1 MGDFWRLY
9 VQTHLQ
15 DEQKVADH
23 LEACM
28 APLSIATGEI
38 AEMANPTGAHAGV
51 GHVELLFDHAVKAHE
66 CDLILSQL
74 ALTHSVTTNVEIL
87 GDRDWVTA
95 SLRELPAVAADRII
109 VRGAHVPMPA
119 QGGQIHLLVEAGL
132 AFGTG
137 HHETTRGCLLALQRL
152 ERAGLKPGKILDVG
166 TGTGILAM
174 AAAKLFSCPIWASDI
189 DAVSVGF
196 ARETLKRN
204 GLAAI
209 RLIHAP
215 GTRHPDILR
224 QQPFGLVVANILANP
239 LIAMAGDLTH
249 ATQPGG
255 RLILAGLLHWQFRR
269 VLAAYQSHGMVLE
282 HRHQEGDWS
291 IMTLRRP

>member
-9 VQTHLQ
+9 VQTHLD
-15 DEQKVADH
+15 DEQRVADH
-23 LEACM
+23 LEKIM

-38 AEMANPTGAHAGV
+38 AEMANPTGAHAGI

-74 ALTHSVTTNVEIL
+74 DLAHGFTTNVEIL
-87 GDRDWVTA
+87 SDRDWVTA
-95 SLRELPAVAADRII
+95 SLRELPAVTAERVI
-109 VRGAHVPMPA
+109 VRGAHVPMPS

-152 ERAGLKPGKILDVG
+152 ERAGLRPHKILDVG
-166 TGTGILAM
+166 TGTGVLAM
-174 AAAKLFSCPIWASDI
+174 AAAKLFPCPVMASDI

-196 ARETLKRN
+196 ARETLKNN
-204 GLAAI
+204 GLHHI
-209 RLIHAP
+209 RLLHAP
-215 GTRHPDILR
+215 GTSHPEILR

-239 LIAMAGDLTH
+239 LIAMAGDLTK
-249 ATQPGG
+249 ATAPGG
-255 RLILAGLLHWQFRR
+255 RLVLAGLLHWQFRR
-269 VLAAYQSHGMVLE
+269 VLSAYQSHGMVLE
-282 HRHQEGDWS
+282 HRHKEGDWS
-291 IMTLRRP
+291 VLTLKRP